1 MNSFR
6 TAGNF
11 LRALLP
17 GTVRVQGASMAPTF
31 NDGDWLLVSWL
42 KGNQEHPNS
51 SKKSEPHRGV
61 KATNII
67 VAERE
72 AQPGIFYIKR
82 IAKIDG
88 NRYWLS
94 SDNSEGTDSRTW
106 GWLDRSEIR
115 GKVICRYYRKRTEQ
129 N

>member
-17 GTVRVQGASMAPTF
+17 GTVRVQGSSMEPTF
-31 NDGDWLLVSWL
+31 TDGDWLLVRWAGAKTSAV
-42 KGNQEHPNS
+42 S
-51 SKKSEPHRGV
+51 DV
-61 KATNII
+61 I

-72 AQPGIFYIKR
+72 VQPGIYYIKR
-82 IAKIDG
+82 ITEIK
-88 NRYWLS
+88 NHKYWLS
-94 SDNSEGTDSRTW
+94 SDNPAGTDSRTW
-106 GWLDRSEIR
+106 GWINAEEIR
-115 GKVICRYYRKRTEQ
+115 GKVLFRYYRKQRR